1 MLGEAAC
8 YPFPMSVV
16 THGSEAKAVS
26 EVVQYGTRLMQ
37 ALFFYWGQ
45 GEEGIVMR

>member
-1 MLGEAAC
+1 MFGEAASC
-8 YPFPMSVV
+8 PFLMSV

-45 GEEGIVMR
+45 GEEEIVMR